1 MDGDDSKRRRKK
13 LAGLIVSALVLL
25 GVAGTAVF
33 HLPALDQEKAE
44 ELLTPIVEGAIEE
57 IEATQ
62 SEATTEAVE

>member
-1 MDGDDSKRRRKK
+1 MNGDERKRKK
-13 LAGLIVSALVLL
+13 KLTGLIVSALVLI

-57 IEATQ
+57 IENT
-62 SEATTEAVE
+62 VETVE